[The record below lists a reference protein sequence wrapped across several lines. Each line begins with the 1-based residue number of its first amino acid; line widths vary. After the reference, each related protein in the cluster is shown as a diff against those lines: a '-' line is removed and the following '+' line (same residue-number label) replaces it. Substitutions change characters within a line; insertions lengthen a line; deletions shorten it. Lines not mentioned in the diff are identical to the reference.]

1 MILSAKRVAGG
12 LAILSTVALPI
23 LAPARAE
30 AVVVNIGG
38 NLYDVS
44 VVITSQSDREG
55 DFASPVSGGL
65 MPWWKDS
72 ALAAEFARNV
82 YDGLGSGSD
91 PFYGPIFAFD
101 NDPVLGEVSG
111 VYQLLGDINVQDVVS
126 PPPSS
131 IDTLKYAIATE
142 PVPLPL
148 PLLGAVAGYR
158 WTRRMRQ
165 SLRKKGQSLVVQC

>member
-1 MILSAKRVAGG
+1 MILSAERIAG
-12 LAILSTVALPI
+12 LAILSTIALPF
-23 LAPARAE
+23 LSPPPAA

-38 NLYDVS
+38 ISYDVS
-44 VVITSQSDREG
+44 VVITSQSDRKG

-72 ALAAEFARNV
+72 TLAAEFARNV

-91 PFYGPIFAFD
+91 PSYGPIFAYD

-111 VYQLLGDINVQDVVS
+111 VYQLLDDIYVQDVVS

-131 IDTLKYAIATE
+131 TDRLKYAIATE

-148 PLLGAVAGYR
+148 PLLGAAAGYS

-165 SLRKKGQSLVVQC
+165 SLRKKG